1 MLEITFIIFL
11 NNRNLPCVVLKP
23 KYLCIRIFLGFNIWT
38 KLSLSIS
45 FFTDTF
51 EESMDTDDN
60 LKPFSATIHEEKK
73 HTDAEITEE
82 LSQEGKF

>member
-60 LKPFSATIHEEKK
+60 EEKK
-73 HTDAEITEE
+73 HTDVPNAEITEE